1 MPPCRRLLLAALL
14 AVQLGCV
21 SSKQVVHT
29 APPPPAPPA
38 AQGTQVRWI
47 TLADLERSLPAQPIS
62 VVFDVDDTALFTSAG
77 FQWGTKTYGAHIV
90 SAGVAVREEDLP
102 TEDDRRKYR
111 EFWTKMNNEL
121 DQYSVKKWIAG
132 ELIALHK
139 RRGDQIHFVTKRIFT
154 GSESLTPILRDTFA
168 LPGLEPVIFTNRQAK
183 TESFRRVQAALSYGD
198 SDGDIRESI
207 AAGVR
212 PIRVMRA
219 RTSVNLDPVHNGGFG
234 EEVLINSE
242 F

>member
-1 MPPCRRLLLAALL
+1 MPKRWLLLCSALL
-14 AVQLGCV
+14 SLSLACV
-21 SSKQVVHT
+21 SKQTVH
-29 APPPPAPPA
+29 AAPPA
-38 AQGTQVRWI
+38 AAVQGTQVRWI
-47 TLADLERSLPAQPIS
+47 TLADLERSLPKEPIS

-102 TEDDRRKYR
+102 STDDKRKYR

-132 ELIALHK
+132 ELVALHK
-139 RRGDQIHFVTKRIFT
+139 RRGDRIHFVTKRIYT
-154 GSESLTPILRDTFA
+154 GSEQLTAILRETFA
-168 LPGLEPVIFTNRQAK
+168 MPGLEPVIFTNRQAK
-183 TESFRRVQAALSYGD
+183 TDSFRRVQAAVSYGD

-207 AAGVR
+207 AAGAR

-219 RTSVNLDPVHNGGFG
+219 RTSVNLDPVHHGGFG
-234 EEVLINSE
+234 EEVLVNSE